1 MTEKS
6 IDILSMNTRVNKQ
19 GVATL
24 ATSFE
29 ITSRDELNRIIDKIN
44 SIESVI
50 DIERTTG

>member
-1 MTEKS
+1 MS
-6 IDILSMNTRVNKQ
+6 TRVNKQ

-29 ITSRDELNRIIDKIN
+29 ISNREELNRIIDKIAG
-44 SIESVI
+44 IESVV